1 QPVVLVDIRPTHRF
15 RSIRSSLQPMG
26 KILEIVLEGLAVVPP
41 RLSIDT
47 GRGFLLPAEVG
58 LAQCFRVVDVVQER
72 GEPQLLILTGCLTYP
87 LQRAE
92 RVFPARCPGRVLLGQ
107 VPFGQ
112 ASSLPPLRSR
122 LPGVVREL
130 LRYSRSVRL
139 PRSVHHRRTSLDF
152 PMRPTATAALGVPG
166 ISRFPFE
173 VLPYV
178 HRVCDRAGL
187 QCTSRYRCIGWG
199 LPLSPTAS
207 ASRSELLTRLNTR
220 PAHSLV
226 NASTPPSRAAPHDS
240 GPMWVATS
248 HSYDSFIHYT
258 SPVYPAPRRTEMK
271 NLIAYLLGVIVI
283 LQPTGPSVARA
294 ANRDKDEDRLKD
306 CGTVL
311 KEILDIPDDIPQGLL
326 DKADCVVI
334 YPSVLKAAFVVGG
347 SYGRGAM
354 TCRKGDNF
362 KGSWGAP
369 TMMALE
375 GGSFGFQI
383 GGQATDFVLLVM
395 NEGGARGILSG
406 KVKLGGDAS
415 VAAGPVGRNA
425 SAETD

>member
-1 QPVVLVDIRPTHRF
+1 
-15 RSIRSSLQPMG
+15 
-26 KILEIVLEGLAVVPP
+26 
-41 RLSIDT
+41 
-47 GRGFLLPAEVG
+47 
-58 LAQCFRVVDVVQER
+58 
-72 GEPQLLILTGCLTYP
+72 
-87 LQRAE
+87 
-92 RVFPARCPGRVLLGQ
+92 
-107 VPFGQ
+107 
-112 ASSLPPLRSR
+112 
-122 LPGVVREL
+122 
-130 LRYSRSVRL
+130 
-139 PRSVHHRRTSLDF
+139 
-152 PMRPTATAALGVPG
+152 
-166 ISRFPFE
+166 
-173 VLPYV
+173 
-178 HRVCDRAGL
+178 
-187 QCTSRYRCIGWG
+187 
-199 LPLSPTAS
+199 
-207 ASRSELLTRLNTR
+207 
-220 PAHSLV
+220 
-226 NASTPPSRAAPHDS
+226 
-240 GPMWVATS
+240 
-248 HSYDSFIHYT
+248 
-258 SPVYPAPRRTEMK
+258 MK

-326 DKADCVVI
+326 DKADCVVV

-425 SAETD
+425 SAETDVTLRSEILSYSRSRGLFAGISLEGSTIRPDNKANEQIYGKKLEASQIVLSDQVSVPAAGQQLVSTLNDKTPHHKP